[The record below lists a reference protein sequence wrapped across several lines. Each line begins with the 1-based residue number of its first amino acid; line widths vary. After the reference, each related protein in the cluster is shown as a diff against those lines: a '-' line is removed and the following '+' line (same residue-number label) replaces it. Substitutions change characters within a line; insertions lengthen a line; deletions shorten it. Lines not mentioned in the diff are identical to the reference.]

1 MTNLLD
7 PTYAPTVPPLLTL
20 LRADAVWTGVEALE
34 RPGLV
39 LMAGDRLLEVG
50 PDVTRPESA
59 QVVDLPGCALLPGLI
74 DMHGH
79 CRIDARLGP
88 LAPQTRDEPT
98 RYVLQSL
105 RNLQADLAAGVT
117 TVKTNGDRDLLDV
130 GLRDALAEGLAEG
143 PRLFV
148 AGRGIKAPD
157 CTAGAVATALVS
169 GPDAVRQAVEANLAA
184 GADHVKIYVSGGLLE
199 PVEEACRAYYGR
211 EEIRAAVEAA
221 EAGGTYVSA
230 HCAGGPTADWCAEAG
245 VRVLEHGYYLTDEQL
260 ATLRRQGT
268 WLDLTLGVAFHPDGH
283 AAEAIRHGADAADMA
298 GREARAR
305 DTARRAIEQGNR
317 LLFGT
322 DSMHGLLAW
331 EARQAIA
338 LGMRPAEALRT
349 LTSNAA
355 GVLGASELGLLAPG
369 RQADL
374 VALRGDPLEDPSS
387 LERVELV
394 VQRGRVVVDRL
405 PPAGAGA

>member
-1 MTNLLD
+1 
-7 PTYAPTVPPLLTL
+7 VPDRPIL
-20 LRADAVWTGVEALE
+20 LRADAVWTGDALE

-39 LMAGDRLLEVG
+39 LMAGERLLEVSPG
-50 PDVTRPESA
+50 LSPPDGA
-59 QVVDLPGCALLPGLI
+59 QVLELPGCTLVPGLI

-88 LAPQTRDEPT
+88 LAPQTRDEPA

-130 GLRDALAEGLAEG
+130 GLREALAEGLAEG

-157 CTAGAVATALVS
+157 CTAGVVATALVS
-169 GPDAVRQAVEANLAA
+169 GPDAVREAVEANLAA
-184 GADHVKIYVSGGLLE
+184 GADHIKIYVSGGLLE
-199 PVEEACRAYYGR
+199 PVEEACRAYYSR
-211 EEIRAAVEAA
+211 EEIRAAVRAA

-230 HCAGGPTADWCAEAG
+230 HCAGGPTADWCAEEG
-245 VRVLEHGYYLTDEQL
+245 VRVLEHGFYLSDEQL
-260 ATLRRQGT
+260 ATLRRHGT

-283 AAEAIRHGADAADMA
+283 AAEAIRHGADASDMA
-298 GREARAR
+298 QREAQAR
-305 DTARRAIEQGNR
+305 DSARRAIEQGNR
-317 LLFGT
+317 ILFGT

-331 EARQAIA
+331 EALQAIG
-338 LGMRPAEALRT
+338 LGMRPVEALRR
-349 LTSNAA
+349 LTASAA
-355 GVLGASELGLLAPG
+355 EVIGASELGRLAPG

-374 VALRGDPLEDPSS
+374 VALRGDPLADPSS

-394 VQRGRVVVDRL
+394 VQRGRVVVDRRE
-405 PPAGAGA
+405 PGGA